1 MCYKLPRPR
10 LLPVAELSL
19 RDRLVR
25 VMRRAKEKYLFVI
38 GAERPAGE
46 MAECGCFVLWS
57 EQLVTYCPMHAA
69 APEMRVMLEGIEDG
83 ILAEMGVAA
92 AGLGDKSLLDL
103 VNANRAAIREV
114 IDRPRSAK
122 AGT

>member
-1 MCYKLPRPR
+1 MGKR
-10 LLPVAELSL
+10 AELSL

-69 APEMRVMLEGIEDG
+69 APDMLAMLEGIGND
-83 ILAEMGVAA
+83 ILGSLENAA
-92 AGLGDKSLLDL
+92 VDLSDKSLLAL
-103 VNANRAAIREV
+103 VRANRALVLGV
-114 IDRPRSAK
+114 IGRARGDKVLGS
-122 AGT
+122 